1 MIRSLRQSDRQ
12 MVIALGILL
21 PGAFAVGIVARKP
34 APLVSEFPAA
44 LAAAPHL
51 FENIEWRRVD
61 LFKNSPIKVSLLCEH
76 RGAGAFAFAFSAA
89 EDFAQPDLLVYW
101 ISGTSNFTNAL
112 PENAQLLG
120 ILIHFPTWSCPSKP
134 PPRPV
139 CCCYTASPTTKSWMC
154 PSQSASMLQPRNSLG
169 NS

>member
-120 ILIHFPTWSCPSKP
+120 IFNSLSDVVLPLKAATQTGVLLLYSLADNKIVDVSKP
-134 PPRPV
+134 IRPN
-139 CCCYTASPTTKSWMC
+139 ASAP
-154 PSQSASMLQPRNSLG
+154 
-169 NS
+169 